1 MTVKSIG
8 NSRPTQVRTEPS
20 QTQTIRSRASEPAA
34 PANRVLQSRFDKAVP
49 PQATRLSPGAEGTSP
64 VRSFLQ
70 RATEARAA
78 TGPGADIGDK
88 VKEFISRLNPA
99 DDTIAIFDSFGDG
112 VTHGDDVEHVVD
124 ENSEYSDGEIRTVGV
139 GSSSAPAGAS
149 LDERIEQRASS
160 FLDST
165 SDAMQGVLDNPG
177 DITVINQSQSISPVR
192 VADEMWREVSGDP
205 KAKAALAQE
214 LGLEK
219 GASDAE
225 VLQALVDRVDGVF
238 ENSKE
243 IAKSKAR
250 YDKLSGELEDAGI
263 LHVVTAG
270 NTGRFLDTLDDM
282 GVEYD
287 GDFADSV
294 LFNEHTIGV
303 AASTGDGGLLGDR
316 IADFST
322 PSDFVTVAI
331 DGTDIEVEGGRTA
344 DGTSFAAPQVTA
356 LIAEIRRINP
366 DLTND
371 QVRELLEQA
380 ATDTRATAQEEGHGI
395 LDPDKALELARASLM
410 KNVPVMRAV

>member
-1 MTVKSIG
+1 MSLKSIG
-8 NSRPTQVRTEPS
+8 NPIRPQVRTEPS
-20 QTQTIRSRASEPAA
+20 QTQTVRSPATAPTA
-34 PANRVLQSRFDKAVP
+34 PANRVLESRFDKTAAS
-49 PQATRLSPGAEGTSP
+49 QGARLSGADGSSP

-70 RATEARAA
+70 RTAEARAA
-78 TGPGADIGDK
+78 TSPQADGGNLR
-88 VKEFISRLNPA
+88 KEFLSRLNPG
-99 DDTIAIFDSFGDG
+99 DDTIALFDSFGPG
-112 VTHGDDVEHVVD
+112 TTHGDDVQHVVD
-124 ENSEYSDGEIRTVGV
+124 ENSEYSDGEIRTVPV
-139 GSSSAPAGAS
+139 GSSGAPAGAS
-149 LDERIEQRASS
+149 LDERIEHRASS

-205 KAKAALAQE
+205 EAKAALAQE
-214 LGLEK
+214 LGLEE
-219 GASDAE
+219 GASDTE

-238 ENSKE
+238 ENSTE
-243 IAKSKAR
+243 IAESKER
-250 YDKLSGELEDAGI
+250 YDNLSGQLEDAGI

-270 NTGRFLDTLDDM
+270 NTGRFLDTLDRM
-282 GVEYD
+282 GVNYD

-294 LFNEHTIGV
+294 LFNEHTIVV
-303 AASTGDGGLLGDR
+303 AASEGAGGLKDR

-331 DGTDIEVEGGRTA
+331 DGTDIPVEGGRTA

-371 QVRELLEQA
+371 QVREILDHA
-380 ATDTRATAQEEGHGI
+380 ATDTRATDQEEGHGI
-395 LDPDKALELARASLM
+395 LDADQALDLARASLIRDLPM
-410 KNVPVMRAV
+410 TRFA